1 MEEMV
6 AAALVGAG
14 VGYAVRF
21 GQEQIQRAGRAL
33 AGNDLVEAT
42 TRLGR
47 EALVGGAQVAQA
59 GARST
64 ADVAQAGA
72 RGAVDVA
79 QAGARGA
86 VDAARAGARGGAL
99 IAAVAAGRIASTGRQ
114 RAGGAP
120 PARAVRVPV
129 GEGRPAARRGTTR
142 RGGQPSARTRAG
154 AEPTSRT
161 TTRGRGGTRTGTR
174 AGGRRGGARATT

>member
-1 MEEMV
+1 MEEVV

-21 GQEQIQRAGRAL
+21 GQEQIQRAGRVL
-33 AGNDLVEAT
+33 ADNDLVAAT

-47 EALVGGAQVAQA
+47 EALAGGVQVAQA
-59 GARST
+59 GAKST
-64 ADVAQAGA
+64 AEVAQAGA
-72 RGAVDVA
+72 RGAIDVA

-114 RAGGAP
+114 RAGGPP

-129 GEGRPAARRGTTR
+129 SEGRPAARRGAG
-142 RGGQPSARTRAG
+142 RGRQPSARTRAG
-154 AEPTSRT
+154 AEPTART
-161 TTRGRGGTRTGTR
+161 AARRRGSTQTGTR
-174 AGGRRGGARATT
+174 ASARRGRARPST